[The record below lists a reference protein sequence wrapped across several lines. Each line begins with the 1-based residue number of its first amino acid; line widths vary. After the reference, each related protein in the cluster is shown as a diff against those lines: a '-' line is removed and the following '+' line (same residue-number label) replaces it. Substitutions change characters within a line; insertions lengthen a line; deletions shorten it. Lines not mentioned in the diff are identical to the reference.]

1 MIQTKR
7 EILVVNILQ
16 TCLKISSMPQCIYN
30 NEKGFPWTKKA
41 NLQRAKVGSCTTAQ
55 LQFLHKS
62 GMATI
67 SYKQKQW

>member
-1 MIQTKR
+1 MIQTKW

-30 NEKGFPWTKKA
+30 NEKGFQWTKKA
-41 NLQRAKVGSCTTAQ
+41 NLQRVKVGSCTTAQ